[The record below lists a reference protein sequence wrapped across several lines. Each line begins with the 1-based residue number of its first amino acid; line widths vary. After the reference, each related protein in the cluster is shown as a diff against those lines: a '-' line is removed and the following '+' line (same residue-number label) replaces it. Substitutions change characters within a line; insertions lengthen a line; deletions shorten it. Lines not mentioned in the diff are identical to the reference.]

1 MGRFLC
7 LTLSTTLVSVD
18 LAASLQEHVEGVHH
32 AFAQVGGAA
41 GRQQGAE
48 FKGFGDTVLVDVRQ
62 HVLIP
67 LATQNDLGVVVVKVD
82 LWRLKEKRFI
92 SLFSII
98 FWQRQSYLI
107 LPNPTPLLCN

>member
-48 FKGFGDTVLVDVRQ
+48 FKGFGDAVLVDVRQ

-67 LATQNDLGVVVVKVD
+67 LATQDDLGVVVVKVD
-82 LWRLKEKRFI
+82 LWRLKKKDLLVYFP
-92 SLFSII
+92 SSFGKDN
-98 FWQRQSYLI
+98 LI
-107 LPNPTPLLCN
+107 